1 MDTQNDLQLLS
12 VKLYHYLSDVV
23 VGSEKVV
30 KYRRYFYKC
39 FDDTLILED
48 HRIISS
54 GSKAEGLDLQGS
66 DLDLMFRSHGYMV
79 DEKLGNTKGNHLILD
94 TDNALPGFALIK
106 VSEESDFKDEIDVSH
121 TVDGLLLKNNI
132 LEQLCAEALN
142 EAPSLYIF
150 AKALKMDVQ
159 TLFKVQGPSTSTA
172 LEGVPEVDFVHC
184 LPCREWPS
192 IAKRW
197 LHRSRCFKWPS
208 SDLIT
213 EAVHEGVLLVPIGSK
228 SPSSEENN
236 SEWRFS
242 FSLTEK
248 LLVHSFNHSQLLCY
262 ALLKIFLKEII
273 DKVNIFNKLLCS
285 YYMKTVL
292 FWVLEEDNQLYWV
305 PANLLRCFSLC
316 LQRLHYFILC
326 NYIPNYFIPEHNM
339 IEGRCSEKVGKQ
351 LGIFIEKLLLGNI
364 WEELLS
370 VDLLS
375 DLRRTTCYISKPLTV
390 ISEFD
395 KTLISLNIP
404 DCTRWIDD
412 ISFRSLSFFVYRIQ
426 NENCPTFVK
435 NIYSIALLDLC
446 KRKAT
451 SIKMRLVDSQ
461 HSSNKQYYS
470 RYKQC
475 LFHLLLNLNND
486 AVSGWLLLAAFFYT
500 CHDFRKMNAIH
511 QLSEE
516 ILSRDLYTVSD
527 FMDLSA
533 IKQATFEKPLVP
545 SKQFLKRLRH
555 SLIRCFLVQ
564 RNEENAESF
573 IFHKDLSVY
582 GEDFSIGT
590 PIVFMRYLTFL
601 HFYKQHNTEGM
612 KRAIQ
617 LLQEAVETSPRF
629 DGFSVGINFTFLL
642 NAQLIVGVDGIETYK
657 RMLSA
662 LEPFDVTGIL
672 SCIQKDFENKCKFY
686 LNE

>member
-1 MDTQNDLQLLS
+1 
-12 VKLYHYLSDVV
+12 
-23 VGSEKVV
+23 
-30 KYRRYFYKC
+30 
-39 FDDTLILED
+39 
-48 HRIISS
+48 
-54 GSKAEGLDLQGS
+54 
-66 DLDLMFRSHGYMV
+66 
-79 DEKLGNTKGNHLILD
+79 
-94 TDNALPGFALIK
+94 
-106 VSEESDFKDEIDVSH
+106 
-121 TVDGLLLKNNI
+121 
-132 LEQLCAEALN
+132 
-142 EAPSLYIF
+142 
-150 AKALKMDVQ
+150 MDVQ
-159 TLFKVQGPSTSTA
+159 TLFKVQGPAITTA
-172 LEGVPEVDFVHC
+172 IEGAADVDFVHC

-213 EAVHEGVLLVPIGSK
+213 EAIHEGVLLVPVGK
-228 SPSSEENN
+228 
-236 SEWRFS
+236 
-242 FSLTEK
+242 
-248 LLVHSFNHSQLLCY
+248 
-262 ALLKIFLKEII
+262 
-273 DKVNIFNKLLCS
+273 
-285 YYMKTVL
+285 
-292 FWVLEEDNQLYWV
+292 
-305 PANLLRCFSLC
+305 
-316 LQRLHYFILC
+316 
-326 NYIPNYFIPEHNM
+326 HNM

-364 WEELLS
+364 WEVLLS

-395 KTLISLNIP
+395 KALISLNIP

-412 ISFRSLSFFVYRIQ
+412 ISFRSLSFFVYKIQ

-545 SKQFLKRLRH
+545 SKQFLKRFRH
-555 SLIRCFLVQ
+555 SLIRCFQVQ

-573 IFHKDLSVY
+573 IFTKTCPFT
-582 GEDFSIGT
+582 ERI
-590 PIVFMRYLTFL
+590 FL
-601 HFYKQHNTEGM
+601 
-612 KRAIQ
+612 
-617 LLQEAVETSPRF
+617 
-629 DGFSVGINFTFLL
+629 
-642 NAQLIVGVDGIETYK
+642 
-657 RMLSA
+657 
-662 LEPFDVTGIL
+662 
-672 SCIQKDFENKCKFY
+672 
-686 LNE
+686 